1 MKKII
6 SLILAVMLVISAAG
20 LLKADVVYNR
30 EPGARIQISV
40 TVTAQGQKLVSAIGV
55 NNRVLGF
62 TFADSSAG
70 WCALYDAAASTSA
83 SSTNVFGEAYVAAGG
98 VNTVMFPLPRNIA
111 NGVVVGTNNSTGT
124 VMVYYE

>member
-1 MKKII
+1 MKKI
-6 SLILAVMLVISAAG
+6 LFFILAVMVMISAVG
-20 LLKADVVYNR
+20 ILNADVVYNR
-30 EPGARIQISV
+30 EPGARIQIAVV
-40 TVTAQGQKLVSAIGV
+40 TTAQGQNLVSAIGV

-70 WCALYDAAASTSA
+70 WCALYDSATAGGAA
-83 SSTNVFGEAYVAAGG
+83 STNVFGEAYVAAGA
-98 VNTVMFPLPRNIA
+98 VNTIMFPLPRNIT